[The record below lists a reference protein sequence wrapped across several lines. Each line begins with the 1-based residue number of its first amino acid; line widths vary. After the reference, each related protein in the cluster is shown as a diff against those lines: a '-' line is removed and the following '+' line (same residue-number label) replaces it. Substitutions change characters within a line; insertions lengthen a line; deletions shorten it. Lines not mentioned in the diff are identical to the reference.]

1 MKKISIIFPL
11 MLAASAAFAQT
22 YVQDA
27 HNSEMLRH
35 AERREPC
42 RKEIVLPQ
50 VNGYNVYKADLH
62 THSVFSDGSVLPKWR
77 VEEAWQD
84 GLDVMAVT
92 EHIEY
97 RPSEKT
103 FVDYLEKYRDKKYK
117 KAINTNLG
125 KKGPTE
131 EGIMVDLNYGV
142 REAQKAAQKFG
153 LVIIPGSEITRNGTT
168 VGHFNALFTTD
179 NNLIYDPDPVQAI
192 RNAKAQNA
200 LVMHNH
206 PGWTRK
212 NIDFTDA
219 EKVAYAE
226 GLIDGVEVM
235 NGNEFYP
242 GIVDRVKEYGQ
253 FIAANSDIH
262 RTTAND
268 YRLTGVD
275 RPMTLIFA
283 KDNSLEALKEALV
296 EDRTLAYG
304 YNTLCGDEQLL
315 KDFFVAGMKVKVIRE
330 NDENIEVALT
340 NMTSIPYIICQK
352 GHNQKRLSPF
362 CTIKLTV
369 GKKASALEFAVL
381 NMFCSKDGHP
391 VVELPFR

>member
-226 GLIDGVEVM
+226 GLID
-235 NGNEFYP
+235 
-242 GIVDRVKEYGQ
+242 
-253 FIAANSDIH
+253 
-262 RTTAND
+262 
-268 YRLTGVD
+268 
-275 RPMTLIFA
+275 
-283 KDNSLEALKEALV
+283 
-296 EDRTLAYG
+296 
-304 YNTLCGDEQLL
+304 
-315 KDFFVAGMKVKVIRE
+315 
-330 NDENIEVALT
+330 
-340 NMTSIPYIICQK
+340 
-352 GHNQKRLSPF
+352 
-362 CTIKLTV
+362 
-369 GKKASALEFAVL
+369 
-381 NMFCSKDGHP
+381 
-391 VVELPFR
+391 